1 MTTAPFLR
9 DLAAGRVSDLREEA
23 ARARR
28 IATAWAYK
36 RAARRWT
43 WYSQT

>member
-1 MTTAPFLR
+1 MTISPFLR
-9 DLAAGRVSDLREEA
+9 ELAADRANELRAEA

-28 IATAWAYK
+28 IAAAWAYK
-36 RAARRWT
+36 RSARRWT